1 MPKKTRQ
8 EKLLAQL
15 KRLQQQ
21 QQNPDA
27 VTTSTNSQSSNQPVI
42 SLNLKSLETSPNTQN
57 LPQRSAIYDYAY
69 VYTDLRKTLIFAV
82 LAVIFEFALSR
93 FV

>member
-8 EKLLAQL
+8 EKVLAQL

-21 QQNPDA
+21 QNPS
-27 VTTSTNSQSSNQPVI
+27 VTSSSATQPSVEKSTV
-42 SLNLKSLETSPNTQN
+42 SLNLKSLETSQNTQ
-57 LPQRSAIYDYAY
+57 PSQQKSATYEYAY
-69 VYTDLRKTLIFAV
+69 VYKDLKKTLIFAV

-93 FV
+93 LI